1 MSKNTNNSQNTSDPV
16 TENKTALWESYLTDP
31 DEHRSEFLLEAIS
44 PLRVQ
49 SRDSGKIE
57 DSQVEFFDPLL
68 SLLSTSS
75 NSTSSPE
82 KLRPE
87 NLASIHHNS
96 GLSPSLSMM
105 NIVGN
110 PVDNDIA
117 ALSTNTTG
125 SFSLSYLDPMSDW
138 ENSSNP
144 SQDSNETYKY
154 ADYLPNSKQKQSKP
168 KKNHET
174 LFKSSLSTTKSIT
187 KARTKKAKIS
197 SHTTYSD
204 YEQRVL
210 KGVELMRNHNVS
222 IRAAA
227 KRFNVSH
234 ETLRRRFQGSSS
246 RKDFHTQLMALNPEE
261 EIALEKMIFT
271 FVTYGSM
278 ITSTF
283 LCNLANDFRKEK
295 ALKQGLMAPKNLGVS
310 WTAGFRRRHKD
321 VCDIMAKSM
330 NRERIGKVNQH
341 AISYDTDLAY
351 SEWFDQLSKALH
363 THSINPANIYSLA
376 EYGISIKANE
386 RNEIDYNFSI
396 GQQKGLN
403 QRHMNQKPAEFLL
416 DEQDEGHNIIC
427 VSRSESFKSSKPA
440 LVWASALECI
450 STKNLFLTPHFTV
463 KKNRLLSKQN
473 VGYQSSESGWTD
485 SDSMYYWLSQV
496 FEPNTNPQIQHSNSC
511 GNGNNQEYRLIIL
524 EGISDIFSSKV
535 LSFAVEHKILFA
547 VFPSKSSRPPTVLS
561 PAELSLVSLKQMIE
575 QTFSGSPDLDNQ
587 TSHNVFSDTYRK
599 SETIGGI
606 ISSLTHY
613 KELFDEI
620 NAIRMCTLFPS
631 NPINFWES
639 CGIFTLNGSFDT
651 SKADT
656 GKTAFQKTTIISNTS
671 NHSLSIGSK
680 RSARNE
686 GIGADTEVTSDLRNE
701 LQNMFSQSLKP
712 KTSNN
717 ISTDQLEFKSQRI
730 LTKSYP
736 THDDEFSIIFKSS
749 TGHLESRKHD
759 FPLNGSI
766 NSETKPNFSKSQ
778 YLNSFNS
785 EIPFDD
791 SRSSLFPSN
800 YAGNPN
806 IEVGSLESSNDPYAF
821 LVEFETLSNLHQSP
835 VALPTSTKYSAVL
848 PASTNSPTDCENPQS
863 SLYQNDWLSS
873 LDFEIYMKS
882 LRIKLFQHF
891 HSRGPLYYSDGTRAD
906 IDDAKKITRL
916 IESLWSQYC
925 KDARKRQY
933 SE

>member
-1 MSKNTNNSQNTSDPV
+1 MSKNTKNNSQNNSNPV
-16 TENKTALWESYLTDP
+16 IENKTPSWESYLTDP
-31 DEHRSEFLLEAIS
+31 DEHRSEFLVETIS

-49 SRDSGKIE
+49 SRDSGIIE

-68 SLLSTSS
+68 SLISNSS
-75 NSTSSPE
+75 NLTSSPE
-82 KLRPE
+82 KFCSE
-87 NLASIHHNS
+87 NLASVHPNS

-110 PVDNDIA
+110 PVDNEI
-117 ALSTNTTG
+117 STSTTG
-125 SFSLSYLDPMSDW
+125 SFSMSYLDPMSDW

-154 ADYLPNSKQKQSKP
+154 ADYLPNSKQKQTKSK
-168 KKNHET
+168 KSRET
-174 LFKSSLSTTKSIT
+174 LFKSSISATKCVTKT
-187 KARTKKAKIS
+187 KAKKAKIS

-234 ETLRRRFQGSSS
+234 ETLRRRFQGSNS
-246 RKDFHTQLMALNPEE
+246 RKDFHTQLMALTPEE
-261 EIALEKMIFT
+261 EIYLEKMIFT
-271 FVTYGSM
+271 FVTYGSI

-330 NRERIGKVNQH
+330 NREKIGKVNQN

-351 SEWFDQLSKALH
+351 SEWLDQLSKTLH
-363 THSINPANIYSLA
+363 THSIDPANIYSLA
-376 EYGISIKANE
+376 EYGISIKANDSE
-386 RNEIDYNFSI
+386 DVDYNFSI
-396 GQQKGLN
+396 GQQKCLN
-403 QRHMNQKPAEFLL
+403 EKSMNQKPVEFLS
-416 DEQDEGHNIIC
+416 DEQDEGHNIVC

-440 LVWASALECI
+440 LVWTSALECI
-450 STKNLFLTPHFTV
+450 STKNLFLTPHYTI
-463 KKNRLLSKQN
+463 KKNRLFSKHN
-473 VGYQSSESGWTD
+473 VDYQGSESGWTD

-511 GNGNNQEYRLIIL
+511 SNDNDQEYRLIIV

-547 VFPSKSSRPPTVLS
+547 IFPSKNLRPPTVLS
-561 PAELSLVSLKQMIE
+561 PAELSLISLKQMIE
-575 QTFSGSPDLDNQ
+575 QTFSGSPDLNNR
-587 TSHNVFSDTYRK
+587 TSHNIFLDTCQK
-599 SETIGGI
+599 SEMIGGI

-613 KELFDEI
+613 KELFDVI

-639 CGIFTLNGSFDT
+639 CGIFTLNGSFVS
-651 SKADT
+651 SKTDANET
-656 GKTAFQKTTIISNTS
+656 TFQKTTTISNTS
-671 NHSLSIGSK
+671 NHSSSIGSK
-680 RSARNE
+680 RSTRNE
-686 GIGADTEVTSDLRNE
+686 GIGANTKVTSDLQNE

-712 KTSNN
+712 NFSNDL
-717 ISTDQLEFKSQRI
+717 STDQLELKPQHD

-736 THDDEFSIIFKSS
+736 IRNDEFSTFLKSS
-749 TGHLESRKHD
+749 TGHLESRTQD
-759 FPLNGSI
+759 FPLNDSI
-766 NSETKPNFSKSQ
+766 NSETKPNCSKSQ

-785 EIPFDD
+785 EIPFED

-806 IEVGSLESSNDPYAF
+806 IEVDSLESANDPYAF

-848 PASTNSPTDCENPQS
+848 PASTNSPIDCQNPQS
-863 SLYQNDWLSS
+863 SLYQKDWLSS

-916 IESLWSQYC
+916 IESLWSHYC
-925 KDARKRQY
+925 KDARKHQY
-933 SE
+933 FE